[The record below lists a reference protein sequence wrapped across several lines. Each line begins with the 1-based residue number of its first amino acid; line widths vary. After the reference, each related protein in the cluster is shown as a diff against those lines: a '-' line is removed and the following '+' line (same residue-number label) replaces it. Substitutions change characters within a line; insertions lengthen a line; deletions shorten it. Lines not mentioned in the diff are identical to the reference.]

1 MRKCDVCSDTFD
13 KSFLALSLMFGDSGL
28 ICHHLRGGR
37 NQWDDS
43 FKAAAKLGRICDVEE
58 KKGLEFLRKSLTAM
72 KCDIKMT
79 RPIESRGSSQD
90 ISLDI

>member
-37 NQWDDS
+37 DQWDDS
-43 FKAAAKLGRICDVEE
+43 FKAAANWVGFVMS
-58 KKGLEFLRKSLTAM
+58 KKRKVWNFF
-72 KCDIKMT
+72 
-79 RPIESRGSSQD
+79 GSP
-90 ISLDI
+90 